1 MPNYIVNSNA
11 QTNGDHEVHVIPQQ
25 HNSCSYPAPANRVD
39 LGYSA
44 TCHGAV
50 AKARA
55 MGYARANG
63 CYWCANDCHT
73 G

>member
-11 QTNGDHEVHVIPQQ
+11 QPNGDYEVHVTPQQ
-25 HNSCSYPAPANRVD
+25 HNSCSYPAPANRVH
-39 LGYSA
+39 LGYFA

-50 AKARA
+50 TEAKAS
-55 MGYARANG
+55 GYKTANG

>member
-11 QTNGDHEVHVIPQQ
+11 QPNGDYEVHVTPQQ
-25 HNSCSYPAPANRVD
+25 HNSCSYPALANRVH
-39 LGYSA
+39 LGYFA

-50 AKARA
+50 TEAKAR
-55 MGYARANG
+55 GYTT
-63 CYWCANDCHT
+63 ANDCHT